1 MYKKQLTGIFY
12 QIKGNN
18 SKMEKEVKS
27 EIDVDLDF
35 MVPVLVYEFQMG
47 NLLSRNQMG
56 DGQTIAKPNLSM
68 PSEIGIKTLQVMND
82 VSIQILYTI

>member
-1 MYKKQLTGIFY
+1 MYKKQLTGISY

-35 MVPVLVYEFQMG
+35 MAL
-47 NLLSRNQMG
+47 NINKSNQIK
-56 DGQTIAKPNLSM
+56 QTHYFIYSPIRENIHDTELNYQSF
-68 PSEIGIKTLQVMND
+68 TL
-82 VSIQILYTI
+82 I

>member
-12 QIKGNN
+12 QIKGNK